1 MPKNPRDISGASG
14 ARGSDGLFDG
24 GGNIDINA
32 LFCAYEA
39 QGDDDAPVEVTFTL
53 QRNHNKRL
61 DAYLAGRIPFLS
73 RTSIQRLISENV
85 VWVNDRTPKASTK
98 LKSGDRVRV
107 ILPPPPSTDIP
118 AEEIPLEILYEDHDF
133 VIINKQDDIIVHPAR
148 GNRSGTLINA
158 LAWHF
163 QHVSEGTLSTV
174 GEEFARPGVVHR
186 LDRHTTGVMV
196 VAKTDTAHWRLS
208 KQFEVRRT
216 HKRYL
221 AVVHGEVEPLTDVI
235 DIPLGKHP
243 IKRGEYAVRW
253 DDLGKESVTI
263 FRVREQY
270 EGFTLVELE
279 LKTGRTHQIRLHLR
293 HLGFPIVGDD
303 MYGGKHIKVS
313 NIVPP
318 GIPCDF
324 PRTHPII
331 ERQALHASLLEFD
344 HPISGEVSVF
354 TAPIHDDMQTL
365 IEMLREYRFKR
376 SPSVPG
382 AILDL
387 KEIIQ

>member
-1 MPKNPRDISGASG
+1 MSKKPRDSSE
-14 ARGSDGLFDG
+14 DLLDG

-32 LFCAYEA
+32 LFRAYED
-39 QGDDDAPVEVTFTL
+39 QSDDDAPVEVTFEL

-73 RTSIQRLISENV
+73 RTSLQRLISEKV
-85 VWVNDRTPKASTK
+85 VWVNGRNPKASTK
-98 LKSGDRVRV
+98 LKSGDQVRV

-118 AEEIPLEILYEDHDF
+118 AENIPLHIIYEDHDLI
-133 VIINKQDDIIVHPAR
+133 VINKQDDIIVHPAR
-148 GNRSGTLINA
+148 GNRSGTLING

-163 QHVSEGTLSTV
+163 QHVSDGELSNV

-196 VAKTDTAHWRLS
+196 AAKTDTAHWRLS
-208 KQFEVRRT
+208 KQFEDRRT

-235 DIPLGKHP
+235 DVPLGKHP
-243 IKRGEYAVRW
+243 TKRGEYAVRW
-253 DDLGKESVTI
+253 DDQGKESVTI

-270 EGFTLVELE
+270 EDFTLVELE

-303 MYGGKHIKVS
+303 MYGGKHLKVS
-313 NIVPP
+313 NIVPL
-318 GIPCDF
+318 GYTCAM
-324 PRTHPII
+324 PRTDSVIQ
-331 ERQALHASLLEFD
+331 RQALHASLLEFD
-344 HPISGEVSVF
+344 HPISGDVAVH
-354 TAPIHDDMQTL
+354 TAPLHDDMQRL
-365 IEMLREYRFKR
+365 VSMLREYRFKQ
-376 SPSVPG
+376 SPTVPG

-387 KEIIQ
+387 DTIITE